1 MNLLTPQRVECT
13 NRREQAQCSAVGCR
27 RSSAVPPSRDLL
39 VLARV
44 MREAAVL
51 ADDAPGEEEQWME
64 MQRVECFERPTGIEE
79 EPWKSIGEGTV
90 MWQQDGNIQ
99 RLLVVQGEDTEWI
112 NELAC
117 IVLPDSTLAISYLAD
132 EHIIYW
138 RNAQMD
144 HEVALSFTNGAGCAQ
159 VWEDVQLLQSSPEA
173 LDFGD
178 GSHLDAADMDTF
190 MGGMVNNFGRE
201 PVELPEPSAENL
213 PEVIKL
219 LGNLNCRPQLLS
231 ALSLEDAASDRRDDF
246 VGKLCELFDPL
257 DQQAQQ
263 RGAGTPSV
271 ELGVGARSVGGWTAD
286 EGSADEDA
294 EIEAR
299 ATLELLAQC
308 FKALLALGGF
318 DPRLLQRLL
327 RRDTVSYMFGA
338 LEYETPHGTLQTAS
352 VNRSHREYVLSA
364 RRFKMP
370 VPILD
375 ATTLEAIH
383 QNCAP
388 LAAARAPASSRED
401 GARVLRATARSVPAR
416 AAVSPVSPREAFNRL
431 PPPPSPRLQF

>member
-1 MNLLTPQRVECT
+1 
-13 NRREQAQCSAVGCR
+13 
-27 RSSAVPPSRDLL
+27 
-39 VLARV
+39 
-44 MREAAVL
+44 MREAAIL
-51 ADDAPGEEEQWME
+51 AEDAPGEEEQWME
-64 MQRVECFERPTGIEE
+64 MQRVECFERPTGVEE

-117 IVLPDSTLAISYLAD
+117 VVLPDPTLAISYLAD

-159 VWEDVQLLQSSPEA
+159 VWEDVQLLQSGPEG

-178 GSHLDAADMDTF
+178 GSHFDPADMDAF
-190 MGGMVNNFGRE
+190 MGGMDSFRGE
-201 PVELPEPSAENL
+201 PISLPEPSAESL
-213 PEVIKL
+213 PL
-219 LGNLNCRPQLLS
+219 LVAALS
-231 ALSLEDAASDRRDDF
+231 AAGNRPHVLGALGLEDATRDRRDDF
-246 VGKLCELFDPL
+246 VGKLCDLFEPL
-257 DQQAQQ
+257 DQQVQQ
-263 RGAGTPSV
+263 GAAGTPSM
-271 ELGVGARSVGGWTAD
+271 ERGVGAPSVGGWTAG
-286 EGSADEDA
+286 ESSADEA
-294 EIEAR
+294 VTEAR
-299 ATLELLAQC
+299 ASLELLAQC
-308 FKALLALGGF
+308 FKGLLALGGF
-318 DPRLLQRLL
+318 DPRLLHRLL

-383 QNCAP
+383 QNCAE
-388 LAAARAPASSRED
+388 RAPARRRKQKR
-401 GARVLRATARSVPAR
+401 GVARPQRALALHTRCPAVSHLAPARSL
-416 AAVSPVSPREAFNRL
+416 AATHHSALTTPPLPR
-431 PPPPSPRLQF
+431 SQS